1 MELLELSSKNLEKI
15 DKKLYEKI
23 IKEYNYDLVIFIARG
38 SYQIGKDLAE
48 FNKVP
53 VTEIFATRKG
63 GKLKKLIR
71 PLLQIIPK
79 KIKKSLREK
88 EFNSNI
94 HEKNF
99 EREIS
104 YNEEIWK
111 NYLECK
117 SILLVDDSVDTGYSI
132 KFTKK
137 AIEKFF
143 TNSTV
148 KVAALNCFEK
158 SKKIVKT
165 DFYIYKDTML
175 KGPWSNDSREN
186 KEYLKKYGEWHEKQ
200 SR

>member
-38 SYQIGKDLAE
+38 SYQIGKDLAK
-48 FNKVP
+48 FNKAP
-53 VTEIFATRKG
+53 LTEIFATRKG
-63 GKLKKLIR
+63 GKFKKMIR

-79 KIKKSLREK
+79 KIKKCLREK

-111 NYLECK
+111 NYKECK
-117 SILLVDDSVDTGYSI
+117 NILLVDDSVDTGYSI
-132 KFTKK
+132 KFTKE

-143 TNSTV
+143 VKSTV

-175 KGPWSNDSREN
+175 KGPWSNDSKEN